1 MSKTCYYEL
10 LEVTKTS
17 NSSEIKTAYR
27 KKAMQF
33 HPDRNPDDTEAEE
46 MFKKVSE
53 AYEVLSDNNKRQI
66 YDQYG
71 HAGLEQGAGGFSGF
85 HSTDDIFSSF
95 GDIFEDIF
103 GFSGGGQR
111 RARRGAD
118 RQIEVE
124 VEFLEAC
131 FGIEKEIEIDQK
143 DDCTD
148 CHATG
153 AKNGTAIDTCDTC
166 GGAGQVRMQQ
176 GFFSISSP
184 CPKCGGRGQSI
195 KEKCPTCKGSRYLE
209 KNKKLKL
216 KIPAG
221 IDNGTRMVMR
231 GQGMPG
237 EGGRGDLYVY
247 VHVKDHKDFVR
258 EDDHILS
265 ELNIDFASLA
275 LGLEKTIPTIHG
287 SETLKIKA
295 GTQSGDVITLRGKGV
310 ANVRSGRK
318 GDHYIR
324 IQAQTPKRLSKKE
337 TELLEQLQEFWAE
350 EESSVS
356 EAPKKKNKKGFFG

>member
-1 MSKTCYYEL
+1 MSKPDYYEL

-17 NSSEIKTAYR
+17 TFTEIKTAYR

-33 HPDRNPDDTEAEE
+33 HPDRNPDNPEAEE
-46 MFKKVSE
+46 QFKLVSE
-53 AYEVLSDNNKRQI
+53 AYEVLSDDNKKQI

-71 HAGLEQGAGGFSGF
+71 HAGLEGGAGGFHGF
-85 HSTDDIFSSF
+85 NSTDDIFSSF

-103 GFSGGGQR
+103 GFSGGGRR

-143 DDCTD
+143 EDCSD
-148 CHATG
+148 CQSTG
-153 AKNGTAIDTCDTC
+153 AKNGTAIETCATC

-184 CPKCGGRGQSI
+184 CPKCGGAGKQI
-195 KEKCPTCKGSRYLE
+195 KEKCPTCKGNRYLD
-209 KNKKLKL
+209 KKKKLKL

-247 VHVKDHKDFVR
+247 VHVKEHKDFIR

-265 ELNIDFASLA
+265 ELQIDFASLA
-275 LGLEKTIPTIHG
+275 LGLEKNIPTIHG
-287 SETLKIKA
+287 SESIKIKA
-295 GTQSGDVITLRGKGV
+295 GTQSGDVITLKGKGV

-318 GDHYIR
+318 GDHFIR
-324 IQAQTPKRLSKKE
+324 IQAVTPKRLSGKE
-337 TELLEQLQEFWAE
+337 KELLEKLQDFWLD

-356 EAPKKKNKKGFFG
+356 VKKSKKKKKGFFG